1 MSIFFFTSI
10 NINDGDIMVKL
21 IFNLENIIC
30 GIPLVCLL
38 MGSHIYFTFKLK
50 FPQRFTFK
58 GLKYMFVSD
67 KKNTKEGIS
76 SFKSLMA
83 VLASTLGTGNI
94 IGVAA
99 AITIGGV
106 GSVFW
111 IFISGIFAIAT
122 KYAETYIVLKYRK
135 KDKDGK
141 YYGGAMYVLKDK
153 LKRPLLAKLFCIFL
167 ICTTLGMGAMIQ
179 SNAISSSILSN
190 CNINVFVLAIFIII
204 PCAYALVGNERRI
217 SNISSVLIPIATIVY
232 LFSCFA
238 LICIY
243 RNNIVPSIIY
253 IIKEAFNV
261 NSCVGG
267 FLGSVMIKAMNTG
280 LSKGLFTNEAGMGT
294 SPIFDTLVREKDI
307 KKQSI
312 ISSTSVFI
320 DTVLLCTM
328 TGIIFVASGMY
339 KLTTNPALIANY
351 AFSILPFGKYI
362 FIFMIVVFAISTIP
376 CSGFYGS
383 IAIKYLSSGNEKS
396 IKIYRTIYIL
406 CVFIGAISRIEVI
419 WSISSIANALMVIP
433 NIFMLYKLRHQIS

>member
-1 MSIFFFTSI
+1 
-10 NINDGDIMVKL
+10 
-21 IFNLENIIC
+21 
-30 GIPLVCLL
+30 
-38 MGSHIYFTFKLK
+38 
-50 FPQRFTFK
+50 
-58 GLKYMFVSD
+58 MFVSD

-111 IFISGIFAIAT
+111 IFVSGIFAIAT
-122 KYAETYIVLKYRK
+122 KYAETYIVLKYRE
-135 KDKDGK
+135 KDRAGK
-141 YYGGAMYVLKDK
+141 YYGGAMYVLRDK
-153 LKRPLLAKLFCIFL
+153 LKIPLLAKLFCIFL

-179 SNAISSSILSN
+179 SNAISSSVISN
-190 CNINVFVLAIFIII
+190 CNINVFVLAIFIVI

-217 SNISSVLIPIATIVY
+217 SNISSVLIPIATLVY
-232 LFSCFA
+232 LLSCFT
-238 LICIY
+238 LIYIY
-243 RNNIVPSIIY
+243 RSNIIPSIIY
-253 IIKEAFNV
+253 IIKEAFDIK
-261 NSCVGG
+261 SCAGG
-267 FLGSVMIKAMNTG
+267 IFGSVMIKAMNTG

-294 SPIFDTLVREKDI
+294 SPIFDALVREKDI

-383 IAIKYLSSGNEKS
+383 IAVKYLSFGNKKS
-396 IKIYRTIYIL
+396 IRIYRLIYIV
-406 CVFIGAISRIEVI
+406 CVFIGAVSKIEVI
-419 WSISSIANALMVIP
+419 WSVSSIANALMVIP
-433 NIFMLYKLRHQIS
+433 NVVMLYKLRNEIKCT

>member
-1 MSIFFFTSI
+1 MLS
-10 NINDGDIMVKL
+10 
-21 IFNLENIIC
+21 
-30 GIPLVCLL
+30 
-38 MGSHIYFTFKLK
+38 
-50 FPQRFTFK
+50 
-58 GLKYMFVSD
+58 SD
-67 KKNTKEGIS
+67 KKNTSEGIS

-94 IGVAA
+94 IGVAT
-99 AITIGGV
+99 AITIGGA
-106 GSVFW
+106 GSIFW

-141 YYGGAMYVLKDK
+141 FYGGAMYVLKDR
-153 LKRPLLAKLFCIFL
+153 LKCNKIAKLFSIFL

-190 CNINVFVLAIFIII
+190 YNTNIFLLGILIVI
-204 PCAYALVGNERRI
+204 PCAYTLVGNEKRI

-232 LFSCFA
+232 LVSCFV
-238 LICIY
+238 LIYIY
-243 RNNIVPSIIY
+243 RNNIFSSIVY
-253 IIKEAFNV
+253 IVREAFNLK
-261 NSCVGG
+261 SCTGG
-267 FLGSVMIKAMNTG
+267 IFGSVMIRSMNTG

-294 SPIFDTLVREKDI
+294 SPIFDVSVREKDI

-328 TGIIFVASGMY
+328 TGIIFVASGMHNI
-339 KLTTNPALIANY
+339 TTNPALIANY
-351 AFSILPFGKYI
+351 TFSILPFGEYI
-362 FIFMIVVFAISTIP
+362 FIFMIIVFAISTIP

-383 IAIKYLSSGNEKS
+383 VAIKFLSNGRKS
-396 IKIYRTIYIL
+396 HIKIYRIVYII
-406 CVFIGAISRIEVI
+406 CVFIGVISKIEII

-433 NIFMLYKLRHQIS
+433 NIIMLFKLRKEIE

>member
-1 MSIFFFTSI
+1 MTS
-10 NINDGDIMVKL
+10 L
-21 IFNLENIIC
+21 IFNIENIVC
-30 GIPLVCLL
+30 GFPLVVIL

-50 FPQRFTFK
+50 FPQRHTIK
-58 GLKYMFVSD
+58 GLKYMLASD
-67 KKNTKEGIS
+67 KKNTGEGIS

-106 GSVFW
+106 GSIFW

-135 KDKDGK
+135 KDEKGK
-141 YYGGAMYVLKDK
+141 YYGGTMYVLRDV
-153 LKRPLLAKLFCIFL
+153 LKKKVLAKLFSIFL

-190 CNINVFVLAIFIII
+190 YNINVFVLAFVIVI
-204 PCAYALVGNERRI
+204 PCFYVLVGNEKRI
-217 SNISSVLIPIATIVY
+217 SNISSVLIPIATSIY
-232 LFSCFA
+232 LISCFV
-238 LICIY
+238 LMYMY
-243 RNNIVPSIIY
+243 RNNLVSSILYIV
-253 IIKEAFNV
+253 KEAFNLK
-261 NSCVGG
+261 SCTGG
-267 FLGSVMIKAMNTG
+267 IFGSVMVISMNTG

-294 SPIFDTLVREKDI
+294 SPIFDVLVKEKDI
-307 KKQSI
+307 KRQSI

-328 TGIIFVASGMY
+328 TGVIFVASGMY
-339 KLTTNPALIANY
+339 NLTTNPALIANY
-351 AFSILPFGKYI
+351 VFLLLPFGKYI

-383 IAIKYLSSGNEKS
+383 VAMKFLSNKNATS
-396 IKIYRTIYIL
+396 IKVYRIIYIL
-406 CVFIGAISRIEVI
+406 CVFIGAVSKIEII

-433 NIFMLYKLRHQIS
+433 NIIMLYNLRRKIE